1 MNTLLKKLLMVALT
15 LPVLAF
21 AQTSSKVVATVAS
34 EPITTKDVEE
44 RMAVNLVV
52 ISQQNGKLLKP
63 TEKEKEE
70 LKIGSLDELIQERI
84 FLDKAR
90 KLGIKVS
97 DSEVSEAIANLS
109 KLNQITTEQFKANV
123 IKQNGA
129 SAWTSFQRD
138 LKNQMIMDKLKK
150 QEVLDKITAV
160 KPSEIDALLAEKKLG
175 AKNPLPEAPGVNVVF
190 IITKTAKQLETA
202 KARIAKGEAFEKVA
216 AEVSELTNSVQ
227 TTSFINFSDK
237 GLDPAVTSALKNLKD
252 GDVSNIVKNKNG
264 AFTLFKVIDHKPMVY
279 TLEQQKSDAK
289 QTLMQQKAEA
299 AYKTWFEAL
308 MANAEKNN
316 LVVMNPVK

>member
-15 LPVLAF
+15 VPVLVF

-44 RMAVNLVV
+44 RMAVNFVV
-52 ISQQNGKLLKP
+52 ISQQNGKLIKP
-63 TEKEKEE
+63 TAKEKEE
-70 LKIGSLDELIQERI
+70 LKIGSLNELIQERI

-109 KLNQITTEQFKANV
+109 KLNQTTVEQFKANV
-123 IKQNGA
+123 TKKNNA
-129 SAWTSFQRD
+129 SAWASFQRD
-138 LKNQMIMDKLKK
+138 LKNEMIMDKLKK
-150 QEVLDKITAV
+150 QEVLDKVTV

-175 AKNPLPEAPGVNVVF
+175 AKNPLPEAPGANVTF
-190 IITKTAKQLETA
+190 IITKTAQQLEAA
-202 KARIAKGEAFEKVA
+202 KARIAKGEAFEKVG
-216 AEVSELTNSVQ
+216 AEVSELANSVQ

-252 GDVSNIVKNKNG
+252 GDISNIVKNKNG

-289 QTLMQQKAEA
+289 QTLTQQKAEA

-308 MANAEKNN
+308 MADAEKNN